1 MENQVR
7 DDVTLDQEQ
16 VEQKDTVESDTTENT
31 GSADGDTAR
40 TSEAVS
46 ADKDEKGVP
55 WKNRAMEY
63 RRKYDKLQREIA
75 EMKAALQTLQ
85 TPKTTGDVQHVPP
98 SEDDDIA
105 ELIKTGYDPN
115 AVRAIDKLVQ
125 RRLQRIMDGLAPVV
139 TETYASKME
148 QQLSKLKADPAI
160 GSLVAAY
167 EPEIREQMREVRN
180 PALLADERALRAAL
194 GIAMSEH
201 PERLAT
207 VLKTQ
212 STKSIVDTQL
222 TESTPGP
229 KRVGGATVSQTELAE
244 FMGETGITDERRAR
258 EILAK
263 RNNVLRSKPR

>member
-1 MENQVR
+1 MENQGQEK
-7 DDVTLDQEQ
+7 LDQEL
-16 VEQKDTVESDTTENT
+16 EQEQNTVESDTEHT

-40 TSEAVS
+40 TSDAVS
-46 ADKDEKGVP
+46 EAAVDEKGVP

-63 RRKYDKLQREIA
+63 RRKYDKLQKEIA
-75 EMKAALQTLQ
+75 EMKAALQSLQ
-85 TPKTTGDVQHVPP
+85 TQKPVDAQPTVPP
-98 SEDDDIA
+98 SGDDDIA

-125 RRLQRIMDGLAPVV
+125 RRVQRIMDGLAPVV

-148 QQLSKLKADPAI
+148 QQLSKLKSDPAI

-167 EPEIREQMREVRN
+167 EPEIREQMKEVRT

-207 VLKTQ
+207 VLKGQ

-222 TESTPGP
+222 TESTPGQ
-229 KRVGGATVSQTELAE
+229 KRVGGASVSQTELAE
-244 FMGETGITDERRAR
+244 FMGETGITDEKRAR

-263 RNNVLRSKPR
+263 RNNVLRSKTR